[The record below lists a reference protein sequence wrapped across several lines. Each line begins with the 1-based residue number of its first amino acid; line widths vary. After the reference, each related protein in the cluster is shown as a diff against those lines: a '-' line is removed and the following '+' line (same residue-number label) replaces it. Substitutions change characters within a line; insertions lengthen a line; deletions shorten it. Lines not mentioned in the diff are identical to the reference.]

1 MPPSSKAHLLV
12 RQPPAE
18 TYPDLEL
25 LDEWL
30 VPKSGCGLDTF
41 ASEMLANIEQ
51 VEIRKRTRRPMDQ
64 RNFDRLVRCVV
75 ANLVKATIDPPRAGG
90 WLAVAYHNGRTEAS
104 VYECKAFGKPWNAL
118 ATLLEEIGLIDRQ
131 DGLIP
136 TNGHRGQAP
145 SIRPTAKFAALVE
158 YLPPDEIAYERATDE
173 PLLVVSETEWTSGAF
188 KGTRAKVRQ
197 WREYRPT
204 DEAAALSQQVAA
216 INAHLH
222 TAKITLE
229 QAPDQTT
236 IGTGREST
244 SLRRYFFVSAALK
257 DKDQSLWFKSGG
269 RLFGGFWQNMRKS
282 DRAGIRIDGQRL
294 AEIDFSSMNA
304 HIAYRLAQSRP
315 PSGDLYAIPGLEGYR
330 ADVKMLFNALL
341 SKPQGQSTV
350 RWPQSIHDAAAKLSL
365 DDAEG
370 AHRPAGTIVRSRIK
384 PKDAVRLIEEYHT
397 GIAHLFKAGRIGEIQ
412 YLESETLIAVLEML
426 RVDGVVALPIHDAI
440 LIPAS
445 SLEVG
450 KRAMDNA
457 ALKVLG
463 ISIPTSH
470 GLL

>member
-1 MPPSSKAHLLV
+1 MPPSSKSHLLV
-12 RQPPAE
+12 HQAPAD
-18 TYPDLEL
+18 THPDLEF
-25 LDEWL
+25 LDKWL
-30 VPKSGCGLDTF
+30 VPKTGSSLDAF
-41 ASEMLANIEQ
+41 ASEMRVNIEQ
-51 VEIRKRTRRPMDQ
+51 VESRKRARRPDDIQ
-64 RNFDRLVRCVV
+64 NFDRLVRCVV
-75 ANLVKATIDPPRAGG
+75 ANLVKATVDPPGSGG
-90 WLAVAYHNGRTEAS
+90 WLAVQYHNGRSKPS
-104 VYECKAFGKPWNAL
+104 VYDCKAFGKPWNAL
-118 ATLLEEIGLIDRQ
+118 AGLLEARGLIERH
-131 DGLIP
+131 DGVIQ

-145 SIRPTAKFAALVE
+145 SIRPTAKFAALAE
-158 YLPPDEIAYERATDE
+158 HIPLDEIAFDRASDE
-173 PLLVVSETEWTSGAF
+173 PLLVVSENVWTSGAF
-188 KGTRAKVRQ
+188 KGSRVKRREWHEYQQTSQTRLLNEQVVRINVHIQ
-197 WREYRPT
+197 TAEISIAGVDGKIELT
-204 DEAAALSQQVAA
+204 DRSS
-216 INAHLH
+216 I
-222 TAKITLE
+222 
-229 QAPDQTT
+229 
-236 IGTGREST
+236 
-244 SLRRYFFVSAALK
+244 SLRRNFFVSAALK

-282 DRAGIRIDGQRL
+282 DRAGLRIDGQRL

-304 HIAYRLAQSRP
+304 HIAYVIAQSRP

-370 AHRPAGTIVRSRIK
+370 AHRPAGSIVRSKIK

-412 YLESETLIAVLEML
+412 YLESETLITALEML

-463 ISIPTSH
+463 ISIPSSH

>member
-1 MPPSSKAHLLV
+1 MPPSRKTHLLV
-12 RQPPAE
+12 YQPPAE

-30 VPKSGCGLDTF
+30 VPKSGSGLDAF

-51 VEIRKRTRRPMDQ
+51 AEIRKRARRPKDKQ
-64 RNFDRLVRCVV
+64 NFNRLVRCVV

-90 WLAVAYHNGRTEAS
+90 WLAVEYHNGRAEAS
-104 VYECKAFGKPWNAL
+104 VYKCKAFGKPWNAL
-118 ATLLEEIGLIDRQ
+118 AGLLEELGLIDRQ
-131 DGLIP
+131 DGLLP

-158 YLPPDEIAYERATDE
+158 NLLLNEIAYERADDE
-173 PLLVVSETEWTSGAF
+173 LLIVVSETEWTSGAF
-188 KGTRAKVRQ
+188 KGTRTKVRQ
-197 WREYRPT
+197 WREFRLT
-204 DEAAALSQQVAA
+204 DEAVALSQRVAA
-216 INAHLH
+216 INAHLQ
-222 TAKITLE
+222 TAEITLE
-229 QAPDQTT
+229 QAADQT
-236 IGTGREST
+236 IIETGREST
-244 SLRRYFFVSAALK
+244 SVRRYFFVSPALK
-257 DKDQSLWFKSGG
+257 DKDQSLWFKCGG

-282 DRAGIRIDGQRL
+282 DRANLRIDGQRI

-304 HIAYRLAQSRP
+304 HIAYRLAQSP
-315 PSGDLYAIPGLEGYR
+315 PPVGDLYRIPGLEDYR
-330 ADVKMLFNALL
+330 ADVKMLFNAML

-350 RWPQSIHDAAAKLSL
+350 RWPQSIHDAAAKLTHDDL
-365 DDAEG
+365 DRAQ
-370 AHRPAGTIVRSRIK
+370 RPAGSIVRTKIK
-384 PKDAVRLIEEYHT
+384 PKEAVRLIKEYHT
-397 GIAHLFKAGRIGEIQ
+397 GIAHLFMAGRVGEIQ
-412 YLESETLIAVLEML
+412 HLESETLIRALEML

-457 ALKVLG
+457 ALAVLG
-463 ISIPTSH
+463 ISVPTSH